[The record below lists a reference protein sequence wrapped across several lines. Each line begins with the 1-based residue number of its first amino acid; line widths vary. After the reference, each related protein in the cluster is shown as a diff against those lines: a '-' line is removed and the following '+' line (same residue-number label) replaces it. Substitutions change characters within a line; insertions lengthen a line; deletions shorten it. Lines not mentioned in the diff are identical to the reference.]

1 MDDPYYFGLLGEARL
16 RAGREE
22 AAAEALAAALDAA
35 PHGRQFFYEPEIHR
49 LRGEV
54 ALAAEPSDSTA
65 ALECFT
71 RALELAR
78 SHGAKSLE
86 LRAALSAAPLLVTQ
100 GRGDEAREIVSTAYA
115 AFSEGF
121 DTPDLQG
128 ARSFLQQSP
137 AVH

>member
-1 MDDPYYFGLLGEARL
+1 MATILRGWALAAAGRHDEGVAELESGLALSAATGARMDDPYYFGLLGEARL
-16 RAGREE
+16 RAGKQA

-71 RALELAR
+71 RRSGACTEPRRQVAGAAR
-78 SHGAKSLE
+78 RSQ
-86 LRAALSAAPLLVTQ
+86 RCAAPRHPGT
-100 GRGDEAREIVSTAYA
+100 R
-115 AFSEGF
+115 
-121 DTPDLQG
+121 
-128 ARSFLQQSP
+128 
-137 AVH
+137 